1 MRDLSIAYEA
11 LGIPEV
17 LESMT
22 VRDVLG
28 GFLGAVLIWAAS
40 AIVLGW

>member
-1 MRDLSIAYEA
+1 MRDLSIAVEA

-17 LESMT
+17 LASMT
-22 VRDVLG
+22 ADDVVG
-28 GFLGAVLIWAAS
+28 GLMGAVLIWAAS